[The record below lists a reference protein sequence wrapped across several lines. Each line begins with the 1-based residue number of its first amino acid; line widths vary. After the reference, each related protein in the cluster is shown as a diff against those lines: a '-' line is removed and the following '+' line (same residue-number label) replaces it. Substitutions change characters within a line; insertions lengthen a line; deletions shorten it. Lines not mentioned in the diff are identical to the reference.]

1 MIPSRWNRRGRMTR
15 RSLTSARAAS
25 FAIGLFAASGC
36 VAFVAGCGSQP
47 SPTAP
52 DVNPGVSPSL
62 PTVQT
67 HIRGS
72 VSDTVRRPLPG
83 ALVAV
88 LDGPLA
94 GTTKLTD
101 AEGKFELTGTA
112 AGTATLRVSR
122 DGFQTKTQ
130 SVLWRTPTSGAGVDG
145 FIQLDTLEPPIG
157 LDPGDYTLTIA
168 IDLATAVNHPGIPKA
183 PCVGF
188 PVNLASFTYEVQI
201 LEGNYGRYV
210 RDGNR
215 PLHFEGLFGF
225 SVAGRFVGFEIDD
238 GIPQDVPGFRLVNI
252 NGVAPT
258 SEPAVATGSS
268 VSIPFYGEFRVLR
281 DDVPTRHLQR
291 LLASASRADR
301 RLPLVH
307 VGPRQDGLHEAL
319 IVHKI
324 RKLAIRLR
332 PQPRALIMAVQ
343 ATLMPER
350 YDLRREVVL

>member
-1 MIPSRWNRRGRMTR
+1 MIPSRWNRRGRTTR
-15 RSLTSARAAS
+15 RSLTSARAAGL
-25 FAIGLFAASGC
+25 AIGVFAASGC
-36 VAFVAGCGSQP
+36 VAFVAGCGRQP

-52 DVNPGVSPSL
+52 DVNDGVSSSL
-62 PTVQT
+62 PARQT

-145 FIQLDTLEPPIG
+145 FIRLDSLEPPIG

-168 IDLATAVNHPGIPKA
+168 IDLATAVDHPGIPKA
-183 PCVGF
+183 PCAGF
-188 PVNLASFTYEVQI
+188 PVNLASFTYPAQI

-210 RDGNR
+210 RADNR
-215 PLHFEGLFGF
+215 PLHYEELFGF
-225 SVAGRFVGFEIDD
+225 SVAGQFVGFEIE
-238 GIPQDVPGFRLVNI
+238 GIPMDFPRLRFLTI
-252 NGVAPT
+252 NGVAPNP
-258 SEPAVATGSS
+258 EPAVATGSS
-268 VSIPFYGEFRVLR
+268 VSIPFYGEFRYCEMTSPR
-281 DDVPTRHLQR
+281 GIYNDCSQVPAEQVVDYHSCTSDHARMVFTRR
-291 LLASASRADR
+291 
-301 RLPLVH
+301 
-307 VGPRQDGLHEAL
+307 
-319 IVHKI
+319 
-324 RKLAIRLR
+324 
-332 PQPRALIMAVQ
+332 
-343 ATLMPER
+343 
-350 YDLRREVVL
+350 